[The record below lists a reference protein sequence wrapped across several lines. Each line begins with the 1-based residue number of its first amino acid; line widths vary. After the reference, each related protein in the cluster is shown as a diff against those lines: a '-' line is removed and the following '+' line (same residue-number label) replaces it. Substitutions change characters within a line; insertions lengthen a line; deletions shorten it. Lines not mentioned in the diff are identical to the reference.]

1 MHYAIVQQIE
11 NVGQKCNTR
20 WYIVT
25 EREHVQLNIY
35 RKNIRL
41 HYPASDKVYQ
51 LLAHGLWFPPGTPA
65 SSITNTGRH
74 DIAEILLKVV
84 LSIKNQLINLYV
96 TKSNSDTQV
105 KMFDLVT

>member
-25 EREHVQLNIY
+25 ERENVGQKCNTRWYIVTERENVGRKCNTRWYIVTERENVQLYIY

-41 HYPASDKVYQ
+41 HYLQKEC
-51 LLAHGLWFPPGTPA
+51 
-65 SSITNTGRH
+65 SSRCHTWLG
-74 DIAEILLKVV
+74 DIQGKCSA
-84 LSIKNQLINLYV
+84 
-96 TKSNSDTQV
+96 
-105 KMFDLVT
+105 